1 MNQTEIIQQLNDFF
15 KNFKLPENPIILSTG
30 ETIIDVKKFL
40 DVHLKFINNK
50 ENQDGKLIEA
60 YIDRLIKLTENLK

>member
-1 MNQTEIIQQLNDFF
+1 
-15 KNFKLPENPIILSTG
+15 LPENPIILSTG